1 MLVQELPRE
10 DLLGSSRTLWKRA
23 ISVEAPQRRVD
34 GEAYSNAPRVPKVQ
48 MGGDPHTVAKK
59 KAAKKAKKKK

>member
-1 MLVQELPRE
+1 LETGDNRRGSAATGE
-10 DLLGSSRTLWKRA
+10 DR
-23 ISVEAPQRRVD
+23 
-34 GEAYSNAPRVPKVQ
+34 EAYSNAPHVPKVQ